1 MQQICQ
7 INGLTSDLF
16 SGSPAVAIMDPA
28 RRDGGHRAARRL
40 AAIAF
45 GGGVSLVTATQEAS
59 EHLIVDIDD
68 PRTLTTA
75 QLSGNIEEK
84 WR

>member
-1 MQQICQ
+1 
-7 INGLTSDLF
+7 
-16 SGSPAVAIMDPA
+16 
-28 RRDGGHRAARRL
+28 
-40 AAIAF
+40 
-45 GGGVSLVTATQEAS
+45 LVTATQETS
-59 EHLIVDIDD
+59 EHLTVDIDD